1 MSADNFNVQVK
12 VTPKAQ
18 EFQQDLQKVADK
30 IVVNVNVKMSGQ
42 QEVKDLNKDLKDLT
56 DNAKKAS
63 DAAKD
68 LGNSLD
74 KVDKDSK
81 SLGQSFGDI
90 VTKVGK
96 FYLATKPIQMMQQA
110 FDEALQSVKD
120 FDDAMTDLRKVSDL
134 DGQALTDYTIKLGE
148 LGEAVYRSR
157 TEMTEAA
164 VLFKQTG
171 ASDEDA
177 AKLAQL
183 ANLYMNVADNE
194 MTAADASA
202 YITSQMKAFKI
213 TANDAISILDKTN
226 EVSNKFAV
234 SSSDISRALTTSS
247 ASLAVYGNDINDTI
261 ALVTAG
267 TEIMTGKAQQVGRG
281 LRSIGAN
288 IAALASSAGELEFQ
302 VNGTTKTI
310 SLIDEETGD
319 MINTFEA
326 LSRIHEYWDEMTASE
341 QAALATSLA
350 GKTQLDVFSSTLSN
364 FNTAIEANTVAVES
378 NGSAWEENN
387 KRADS
392 ISTKL
397 NLLKSQFQELVLGK
411 GGLQE
416 FAKNLL
422 DVGIGALQLV
432 NNLGG
437 LPSVITAIT
446 TAIIALNATKILTGI
461 TKAQTEIFSL
471 IGLIGNFKVS
481 LKGISAA
488 WTAYSVAMSSASTA
502 TTGAVSAT
510 EALNTAI
517 SVTAPLLKL
526 ISLVIGGIIIGIN
539 SYNKRLEDMKQ
550 AEKEHNEELRNSI
563 SSFQNAQT
571 ALQNESISR
580 DELNSVVDSNISA
593 YKDEIDQ
600 IEDVNEARQRAID
613 LIKEESKEKL
623 QQYLNEGKQEYKEA
637 ISAVS
642 SSTYQ
647 DYMAPSFSKK
657 NFQKESLNQAQQQIV
672 SSRGIEELTS
682 SYNNYLSVLN
692 EEIEKVEE
700 GSIAYNDYREEIY
713 RVKEALST
721 LETDEQNYKAIISA
735 YNDALI
741 SQGQIYDETTGK
753 IRGIT
758 TEEYVR
764 YAQQKQIKEATD
776 EATDSLE
783 GYADDLGETAD
794 YLSDLAKQAGVSE
807 EELTSLAESLN
818 ASVESVAEWLS
829 GANDFSDSLSDLSS
843 AYETL
848 KEAADEYNSTG
859 VYSAETMSKLLSMS
873 PELVASLQ
881 EENGQLVVNEAVLQ
895 NAANAMI
902 DEAEATLL
910 TKAQMEIANI
920 MAGAFDETLVGVG
933 NDSITTGE
941 NVATAGEKALQ
952 SGMNAN
958 TGAEGWLNF
967 WSAATEGQG
976 TVNDAKTAEAMAR
989 AEDSYKKQYE
999 ALEELRDKV
1008 GQYGKASASAHSK
1021 SAKATDK
1028 EKSAVDQLKDK
1039 YKTVIDFILKQ
1050 YDKQIDKIKEA
1061 KDAAI
1066 KSVES
1071 QIKALEKEK
1080 DSKVKAIDAE
1090 ITSLQRQ
1097 RDAREKYWQ
1106 DQLDKLEKENNE
1118 RERNI
1123 ALQEKQ
1129 QALALAQQSQVMV
1142 LQDGQFQYTQDES
1155 AVAGAEQD
1163 VAQQEDQ
1170 NEYER
1175 QKELIEELRDTEL
1188 EWYDER
1194 IQALEDYKEQVEEY
1208 YEEQIEQ
1215 LEEYKEYL
1223 EEYYEAQ
1230 IEALEAEKE
1239 AVNATLEEGAANQQ
1253 EYWDKM
1259 KEQLQTFVEEWNAL
1273 VGEMTFPNIS
1283 GSGISLSAVGGKIS
1297 ASMGGKSTGDNK
1309 VSAYASGKG
1318 SIGDSEIA
1326 VVGENPKYREL
1337 VIGSKLNNDQ
1347 GVVMSLKR
1355 GSGVV
1360 NAGATNTLASI
1371 FNSLNGQKSIGQAVS
1386 NNSQSMSIQ
1395 IGSISLP
1402 EVKDGQGFVDYLQN
1416 FSADITQ
1423 QSFRRA

>member
-1 MSADNFNVQVK
+1 MSADNFIVQVK
-12 VTPKAQ
+12 VIPKAQ
-18 EFQQDLQKVADK
+18 EFQQDLQKIADK
-30 IVVNVNVKMSGQ
+30 IVANVNVKISGQ
-42 QEVKDLNKDLKDLT
+42 QGVKDLNKDLKGLDK
-56 DNAKKAS
+56 NAKQATDS
-63 DAAKD
+63 AKN
-68 LGNSLD
+68 LGNSLNQ
-74 KVDKDSK
+74 VDKESK

-134 DGQALTDYTIKLGE
+134 DGEALTDYTIKLGE

-213 TANDAISILDKTN
+213 TADDAITILDKTN
-226 EVSNKFAV
+226 EVSNQFAV

-247 ASLAVYGNDINDTI
+247 SSLAVYGNDINETM

-267 TEIMTGKAQQVGRG
+267 AEIMTGKSQQVGRG

-288 IAALASSAGELEFQ
+288 ISALASSAGELKFQ
-302 VNGTTKTI
+302 VNGATETI

-319 MINTFEA
+319 MVNTFQA
-326 LSRIHEYWDEMTASE
+326 LSEIHKYWDKMTASE
-341 QAALATSLA
+341 KAALATTLA
-350 GKTQLDVFSSTLSN
+350 GKTQLDVFSSVLSN
-364 FNTAIEANTVAVES
+364 FNTAIEANTIAVES

-392 ISTKL
+392 ISAKL

-416 FAKNLL
+416 FAKILL
-422 DVGIGALQLV
+422 DLSINTLKLV
-432 NNLGG
+432 NDLGG
-437 LPSVITAIT
+437 LKTIITA
-446 TAIIALNATKILTGI
+446 
-461 TKAQTEIFSL
+461 L
-471 IGLIGNFKVS
+471 IGLAVVNKADAIVS
-481 LKGISAA
+481 LFKN
-488 WTAYSVAMSSASTA
+488 
-502 TTGAVSAT
+502 
-510 EALNTAI
+510 L
-517 SVTAPLLKL
+517 PLLITSTTTSMKGYLTAVYATITGNKELTAALELEGIAINGAKL
-526 ISLVIGGIIIGIN
+526 AFGSLFAVLTAGIAIYSRLKQEQEQATQNAIDSANSFKSYSDTLGNTLSKIQSESTTKSQLLEINKSLNDSYDNESEKLKDINDLRAENVELLHQEAVARAEQTQHEIGAEATKQRRYLQSSNIGQESDYEKSEGLTGTPEERLKKATGSLKEFEAN
-539 SYNKRLEDMKQ
+539 QENLSNAELRRYSALSSYYNKLSADVE
-550 AEKEHNEELRNSI
+550 
-563 SSFQNAQT
+563 NAKNVVET
-571 ALQNESISR
+571 Y
-580 DELNSVVDSNISA
+580 DEAQKIAN
-593 YKDEIDQ
+593 
-600 IEDVNEARQRAID
+600 
-613 LIKEESKEKL
+613 
-623 QQYLNEGKQEYKEA
+623 
-637 ISAVS
+637 
-642 SSTYQ
+642 SST
-647 DYMAPSFSKK
+647 DEWSKTVQE
-657 NFQKESLNQAQQQIV
+657 NSAELENQGSQVQF
-672 SSRGIEELTS
+672 TD
-682 SYNNYLSVLN
+682 
-692 EEIEKVEE
+692 EEI
-700 GSIAYNDYREEIY
+700 
-713 RVKEALST
+713 
-721 LETDEQNYKAIISA
+721 
-735 YNDALI
+735 
-741 SQGQIYDETTGK
+741 
-753 IRGIT
+753 
-758 TEEYVR
+758 
-764 YAQQKQIKEATD
+764 QQ
-776 EATDSLE
+776 
-783 GYADDLGETAD
+783 YADDMGISFEEAKDQLKSFNGGIDDTATD
-794 YLSDLAKQAGVSE
+794 IDKLAKSIGVSVD
-807 EELTSLAESLN
+807 ELQNFADTMGLSIDSAAEILPRFNEWNEAVDDIQSSYEVLTQ
-818 ASVESVAEWLS
+818 AVE
-829 GANDFSDSLSDLSS
+829 
-843 AYETL
+843 
-848 KEAADEYNSTG
+848 EYNEQGGYT
-859 VYSAETMSKLLSMS
+859 TDTLQQLLALD
-873 PELVASLQ
+873 PAYLAALQ
-881 EENGQLVVNEAVLQ
+881 EENGQLTINTQMLMTKVQAQAEEAKQIIYNTAIEKLNAVASGEAGNATETAGQQHNNAVAGIDAETGSLNENTKAKL
-895 NAANAMI
+895 ANAV
-902 DEAEATLL
+902 AEARGRGGGAAEGEINKILSEMTNQL
-910 TKAQMEIANI
+910 KAVDNW
-920 MAGAFDETLVGVG
+920 
-933 NDSITTGE
+933 
-941 NVATAGEKALQ
+941 
-952 SGMNAN
+952 AN
-958 TGAEGWLNF
+958 TTAKNF
-967 WSAATEGQG
+967 SKG
-976 TVNDAKTAEAMAR
+976 M
-989 AEDSYKKQYE
+989 
-999 ALEELRDKV
+999 
-1008 GQYGKASASAHSK
+1008 GKA
-1021 SAKATDK
+1021 AKATNKATKAVK
-1028 EKSAVDQLKDK
+1028 EQKSATETLKDK
-1039 YKTVIDFILKQ
+1039 YKTVIDFIIKQ

-1090 ITSLQRQ
+1090 ITALQRE

-1106 DQLDKLEKENNE
+1106 DQLDKLEKENDE

-1129 QALALAQQSQVMV
+1129 QALALAQQTNVMV
-1142 LQDGQFQYTQDES
+1142 LKDGQFQYTQDES

-1163 VAQQEDQ
+1163 LAQQEDQ

-1194 IQALEDYKEQVEEY
+1194 IQSLEDYKDQVEEY
-1208 YEEQIEQ
+1208 YENQIEQ

-1230 IEALEAEKE
+1230 IEALKAEKD
-1239 AVNATLEEGAANQQ
+1239 AVNETLEEGVANQQ

-1259 KEQLQTFVEEWNAL
+1259 KEQLQSFVEEWNAL

-1297 ASMGGKSTGDNK
+1297 ASMNGKSTGDNK

-1347 GVVMSLKR
+1347 GVVMNLKR

-1360 NAGATNTLASI
+1360 NAGTTNTLASI
-1371 FNSLNGQKSIGQAVS
+1371 FNSLNGQKSVGQPV
-1386 NNSQSMSIQ
+1386 NNSNQSMSIQ
-1395 IGSISLP
+1395 IGSINLP
-1402 EVKDGQGFVDYLQN
+1402 EVKDGQGFIDYLQN

>member
-1 MSADNFNVQVK
+1 
-12 VTPKAQ
+12 
-18 EFQQDLQKVADK
+18 
-30 IVVNVNVKMSGQ
+30 
-42 QEVKDLNKDLKDLT
+42 
-56 DNAKKAS
+56 
-63 DAAKD
+63 
-68 LGNSLD
+68 
-74 KVDKDSK
+74 
-81 SLGQSFGDI
+81 
-90 VTKVGK
+90 
-96 FYLATKPIQMMQQA
+96 
-110 FDEALQSVKD
+110 
-120 FDDAMTDLRKVSDL
+120 
-134 DGQALTDYTIKLGE
+134 
-148 LGEAVYRSR
+148 
-157 TEMTEAA
+157 MTEAA

-422 DVGIGALQLV
+422 DVGIAILKFANSDVGKFIIQITLAYASFTLLDKALQSAKFNTIILSLK
-432 NNLGG
+432 NLTLAFDAFSSGIASG
-437 LPSVITAIT
+437 TKGVAAFKLALDILKIDPVILALTAVVGVATLAYKAYDHFNVTIDEHIDKINELQDEYNSAQSEIESLEEQLKSVREQIEAINGQDELSITDKDQLALLLGEEQSLKNQLEYEKELAKIAKERSDEESKKAYNQDIKYTQFQGFDSDINFDATGT
-446 TAIIALNATKILTGI
+446 TYKSTKGTMVDALNAYNETLDQLGNKIIETRQAMDKLELKDVVTDADLDKMSQYEQTLTALEQEYDTARNKSLELVGELQSIRNGFDESNVASQEYINNIDNAIGAWSNLAEKGNELEASIQGI
-461 TKAQTEIFSL
+461 T
-471 IGLIGNFKVS
+471 
-481 LKGISAA
+481 
-488 WTAYSVAMSSASTA
+488 Y
-502 TTGAVSAT
+502 
-510 EALNTAI
+510 
-517 SVTAPLLKL
+517 
-526 ISLVIGGIIIGIN
+526 
-539 SYNKRLEDMKQ
+539 
-550 AEKEHNEELRNSI
+550 
-563 SSFQNAQT
+563 
-571 ALQNESISR
+571 
-580 DELNSVVDSNISA
+580 
-593 YKDEIDQ
+593 
-600 IEDVNEARQRAID
+600 
-613 LIKEESKEKL
+613 
-623 QQYLNEGKQEYKEA
+623 
-637 ISAVS
+637 
-642 SSTYQ
+642 
-647 DYMAPSFSKK
+647 
-657 NFQKESLNQAQQQIV
+657 
-672 SSRGIEELTS
+672 
-682 SYNNYLSVLN
+682 
-692 EEIEKVEE
+692 VEE
-700 GSIAYNDYREEIY
+700 DGVDIESDYSDG
-713 RVKEALST
+713 A
-721 LETDEQNYKAIISA
+721 
-735 YNDALI
+735 
-741 SQGQIYDETTGK
+741 
-753 IRGIT
+753 
-758 TEEYVR
+758 
-764 YAQQKQIKEATD
+764 D
-776 EATDSLE
+776 EA
-783 GYADDLGETAD
+783 ADKLKE
-794 YLSDLAKQAGVSE
+794 LAKQADISE
-807 EELTSLAESLN
+807 EELVALADSLHT
-818 ASVESVAEWLS
+818 SVESIAEWLS

-859 VYSAETMSKLLSMS
+859 TYSAETMSQLLALHPDYIS
-873 PELVASLQ
+873 ALQ
-881 EENGQLVVNEAVLQ
+881 DENGQLVVNESALQ
-895 NAANAMI
+895 NVANAMI
-902 DEAEATLL
+902 DDAEATLL
-910 TKAQMEIANI
+910 TKTQTEIANI
-920 MAGAFDETLVGVG
+920 IAGNFDATLVSLGT
-933 NDSITTGE
+933 DALTTAT
-941 NVATAGEKALQ
+941 NVETAGIKAAE
-952 SGMNAN
+952 SGANAN
-958 TGAEGWLNF
+958 EGALGWLQF
-967 WSAATEGQG
+967 WNAASKGQG
-976 TVNDAKTAEAMAR
+976 TVTTEEQAKAMEQLR
-989 AEDSYKKQYE
+989 NETQREYE
-999 ALEELRDKV
+999 ALEDLRGKV

-1021 SAKATDK
+1021 AAKATDS
-1028 EKSAVDQLKDK
+1028 EKSAVDSLKDK

-1080 DSKVKAIDAE
+1080 DSKVRAIDAE
-1090 ITSLQRQ
+1090 ITALQRE

-1106 DQLDKLEKENNE
+1106 DQLDKLEKENDE

-1129 QALALAQQSQVMV
+1129 QALALAQQTNVMV

-1163 VAQQEDQ
+1163 LAQQEDQ

-1194 IQALEDYKEQVEEY
+1194 IQSLEDYKEQVEEY

-1239 AVNATLEEGAANQQ
+1239 AVNETLEEGAANQQ
-1253 EYWDKM
+1253 EYWDTM

>member
-18 EFQQDLQKVADK
+18 KFQQDLQKVADK
-30 IVVNVNVKMSGQ
+30 IIVNVNVKMSGQ
-42 QEVKDLNKDLKDLT
+42 QGVKDLNKDLKDL
-56 DNAKKAS
+56 DKNSKKATDS
-63 DAAKD
+63 AKN
-68 LGNSLD
+68 LGNSLNQ
-74 KVDKDSK
+74 VDKNSK

-110 FDEALQSVKD
+110 FDEAVETIKE

-134 DGQALTDYTIKLGE
+134 DGEALTDYTIKLGE

-213 TANDAISILDKTN
+213 TANDAITILDKTN
-226 EVSNKFAV
+226 EVSNQFAV

-247 ASLAVYGNDINDTI
+247 SSLAVYGNDINETM

-267 TEIMTGKAQQVGRG
+267 AEIMTGKSQQVGRG

-288 IAALASSAGELEFQ
+288 ISALASSAGELKFQ
-302 VNGTTKTI
+302 VNGATETI

-319 MINTFEA
+319 MVNTFQA
-326 LSRIHEYWDEMTASE
+326 LSEIHKYWDKMTASE
-341 QAALATSLA
+341 KAALATTLA
-350 GKTQLDVFSSTLSN
+350 GKTQLDVFSSVLSN

-392 ISTKL
+392 ISAKL

-422 DVGIGALQLV
+422 DVGIAMLKFANSDVGQAIIKIASLTAGIALLNKTWTSLQKISKTNILASAITSLIAGETTLGQVTGVLTTKFLANAAAWAATPFGMVTIAVGAIVAIKAAYDHFNVTLEEHVEKLKELKSESDSAKTEVDSLQQSLDGIKDKISQINPLEITSREELSLLLEEEASLERQLRLAKAKAEITQKELENEASKTLSSTQYSGLSGYYGELPSGRSIGTEKVAPKQDLIDTYSAYQQITQSIKDLEQQQLQYINSKGDIIDSEYENYNALQAEIDSYKQTRDSIESYGMTLVDTLNTTANAFDGNTQQEQAMKDGIYALTDAFVTLV
-432 NNLGG
+432 N
-437 LPSVITAIT
+437 
-446 TAIIALNATKILTGI
+446 
-461 TKAQTEIFSL
+461 
-471 IGLIGNFKVS
+471 
-481 LKGISAA
+481 
-488 WTAYSVAMSSASTA
+488 
-502 TTGAVSAT
+502 GA
-510 EALNTAI
+510 
-517 SVTAPLLKL
+517 
-526 ISLVIGGIIIGIN
+526 
-539 SYNKRLEDMKQ
+539 
-550 AEKEHNEELRNSI
+550 
-563 SSFQNAQT
+563 
-571 ALQNESISR
+571 
-580 DELNSVVDSNISA
+580 
-593 YKDEIDQ
+593 
-600 IEDVNEARQRAID
+600 NEAKNTTEGLSNGVASVED
-613 LIKEESKEKL
+613 AAEN
-623 QQYLNEGKQEYKEA
+623 LNE
-637 ISAVS
+637 
-642 SSTYQ
+642 
-647 DYMAPSFSKK
+647 
-657 NFQKESLNQAQQQIV
+657 
-672 SSRGIEELTS
+672 
-682 SYNNYLSVLN
+682 
-692 EEIEKVEE
+692 
-700 GSIAYNDYREEIY
+700 
-713 RVKEALST
+713 
-721 LETDEQNYKAIISA
+721 
-735 YNDALI
+735 
-741 SQGQIYDETTGK
+741 
-753 IRGIT
+753 
-758 TEEYVR
+758 
-764 YAQQKQIKEATD
+764 
-776 EATDSLE
+776 
-783 GYADDLGETAD
+783 DLGNSED
-794 YLSDLAKQAGVSE
+794 YLKELAKQSGISE

-818 ASVESVAEWLS
+818 TSVESIAEWLS
-829 GANDFSDSLSDLSS
+829 GANDFKDSLSEISS
-843 AYETL
+843 GYQTL
-848 KEAADEYNSTG
+848 KEAAEEYNATG
-859 VYSAETMSKLLSMS
+859 TYSAETMSQLLALHPDYIS
-873 PELVASLQ
+873 ALQ
-881 EENGQLVVNEAVLQ
+881 VENGQLAVNEAALQ
-895 NAANAMI
+895 NIANAMI
-902 DEAEATLL
+902 DDAEATLL
-910 TKAQMEIANI
+910 TKTQTEIANI
-920 MAGAFDETLVGVG
+920 IAGNFDATLVSLGT
-933 NDSITTGE
+933 DALTTAT
-941 NVATAGEKALQ
+941 NVETAGIKAAE
-952 SGMNAN
+952 SGANAN
-958 TGAEGWLNF
+958 EGALGWLQF
-967 WSAATEGQG
+967 WNAASKGQG
-976 TVNDAKTAEAMAR
+976 TVTTEEQAKAMEQLR
-989 AEDSYKKQYE
+989 HETKREYE
-999 ALEELRDKV
+999 ALEDLRGKV

-1021 SAKATDK
+1021 AAKATDK
-1028 EKSAVDQLKDK
+1028 EKSATDSLKDK
-1039 YKTVIDFILKQ
+1039 YKTVIDFIIKQ

-1071 QIKALEKEK
+1071 QIKSLEKEK

-1090 ITSLQRQ
+1090 ITALQRE

-1106 DQLDKLEKENNE
+1106 DQLDKLEKENDE

-1129 QALALAQQSQVMV
+1129 QALALAQQTNVMV
-1142 LQDGQFQYTQDES
+1142 LKDGQFQYTQDET

-1163 VAQQEDQ
+1163 LAQQEDQ

-1194 IQALEDYKEQVEEY
+1194 IQSLEDYKEQVEEY

-1223 EEYYEAQ
+1223 EEYYEGQ

-1259 KEQLQTFVEEWNAL
+1259 KEQLQAFVEEWNAL
-1273 VGEMTFPNIS
+1273 VDEMKFPNIS

-1371 FNSLNGQKSIGQAVS
+1371 FNSLNGQKSVGQPVS
-1386 NNSQSMSIQ
+1386 NSSQSMSIQ

>member
-42 QEVKDLNKDLKDLT
+42 QGVKDLNKDFKDL
-56 DNAKKAS
+56 DKNAKKATDS
-63 DAAKD
+63 AKN
-68 LGNSLD
+68 LGNSLNQ
-74 KVDKDSK
+74 VDKDSK

-148 LGEAVYRSR
+148 FGEAVYRSR

-194 MTAADASA
+194 MTAADASS

-213 TANDAISILDKTN
+213 TANDAITILDKTN

-247 ASLAVYGNDINDTI
+247 SSLAVYGNDINETM

-267 TEIMTGKAQQVGRG
+267 AEIMTGKSRQVGRG

-288 IAALASSAGELEFQ
+288 ISALASSAGELKFQ
-302 VNGTTKTI
+302 VNGATETI

-319 MINTFEA
+319 MVNTFQA
-326 LSRIHEYWDEMTASE
+326 LSEIHKYWDKMTASE
-341 QAALATSLA
+341 KAALATTLA
-350 GKTQLDVFSSTLSN
+350 GKTQLDVFSSVLSN

-392 ISTKL
+392 ISAKL

-422 DVGIGALQLV
+422 DVGIAMLKFANSDAGQAIIKIASLTAGIALLNKTWTSLQTISKTNILA
-432 NNLGG
+432 
-437 LPSVITAIT
+437 SAIT
-446 TAIIALNATKILTGI
+446 SLIAGETTLGQVTGVLTTKFLANAAAWAATPFGMVTIAVGAIVAIKAAYDHFNVTLEEHVEKLKELKSDYEEAQ
-461 TKAQTEIFSL
+461 TKADE
-471 IGLIGNFKVS
+471 
-481 LKGISAA
+481 LKKQLENVRDRI
-488 WTAYSVAMSSASTA
+488 
-502 TTGAVSAT
+502 
-510 EALNTAI
+510 EE
-517 SVTAPLLKL
+517 
-526 ISLVIGGIIIGIN
+526 IN
-539 SYNKRLEDMKQ
+539 SKDNLEITDETQLKMLQ
-550 AEKEHNEELRNSI
+550 EE
-563 SSFQNAQT
+563 
-571 ALQNESISR
+571 
-580 DELNSVVDSNISA
+580 
-593 YKDEIDQ
+593 
-600 IEDVNEARQRAID
+600 EASLENQ
-613 LIKEESKEKL
+613 LL
-623 QQYLNEGKQEYKEA
+623 
-637 ISAVS
+637 V
-642 SSTYQ
+642 
-647 DYMAPSFSKK
+647 
-657 NFQKESLNQAQQQIV
+657 QKELA
-672 SSRGIEELTS
+672 R
-682 SYNNYLSVLN
+682 
-692 EEIEKVEE
+692 
-700 GSIAYNDYREEIY
+700 IA
-713 RVKEALST
+713 KE
-721 LETDEQNYKAIISA
+721 
-735 YNDALI
+735 
-741 SQGQIYDETTGK
+741 
-753 IRGIT
+753 
-758 TEEYVR
+758 
-764 YAQQKQIKEATD
+764 EATD
-776 EATDSLE
+776 EAKKTLQKNFKDEAAFGTTTISSGGIDVQEVNEGTITEALDIYTKRLNETQDEIDSLLAKRAE
-783 GYADDLGETAD
+783 LKKSNQTESEEYKQINSDIEALRTKKEELRETTASYAETVLLATQGVNEEDEVVQSATASLNAYTETLERLDGEDTSENVDKTADSVQKVADAADNANGDLGETGD
-794 YLSDLAKQAGVSE
+794 YLSDLAKKAGVSVD
-807 EELTSLAESLN
+807 ELQNFADTMGLA
-818 ASVESVAEWLS
+818 VESAAEILPRFNEWNES
-829 GANDFSDSLSDLSS
+829 VDDIQS

-848 KEAADEYNSTG
+848 TQAVEEYNEQGGYT
-859 VYSAETMSKLLSMS
+859 TDTLQQLLALD
-873 PELVASLQ
+873 PAYLAALQ
-881 EENGQLVVNEAVLQ
+881 EENGQLTINTQMLMTKVQAQAAEAKQILYNIAIEKL
-895 NAANAMI
+895 NAIASGDA
-902 DEAEATLL
+902 AEATEISANASNDAVDLHNANAVAL
-910 TKAQMEIANI
+910 TNEAKANLVLVAAEEARARGGGEVEGDVQKVLSELQDGLEAVDKWVETVGQDFSKGMGKAAKSTGRATKAVKEQ
-920 MAGAFDETLVGVG
+920 
-933 NDSITTGE
+933 
-941 NVATAGEKALQ
+941 K
-952 SGMNAN
+952 
-958 TGAEGWLNF
+958 
-967 WSAATEGQG
+967 SAA
-976 TVNDAKTAEAMAR
+976 
-989 AEDSYKKQYE
+989 
-999 ALEELRDKV
+999 
-1008 GQYGKASASAHSK
+1008 
-1021 SAKATDK
+1021 
-1028 EKSAVDQLKDK
+1028 DQLKDK
-1039 YKTVIDFILKQ
+1039 YKTVIDFIIKQ

-1090 ITSLQRQ
+1090 ITALQRE

-1106 DQLDKLEKENNE
+1106 DQLDKLEKENAE

-1129 QALALAQQSQVMV
+1129 QALALAQQTNVMV
-1142 LQDGQFQYTQDES
+1142 LQDGQFQYTQDET

-1163 VAQQEDQ
+1163 LAQQEDQ

-1194 IQALEDYKEQVEEY
+1194 IQSLEDYKEQVEEY

-1223 EEYYEAQ
+1223 EEYYDAQ

-1371 FNSLNGQKSIGQAVS
+1371 FNSLNGQKSVGQPV
-1386 NNSQSMSIQ
+1386 NNSSQSMSIQ

-1423 QSFRRA
+1423 QSYTRK

>member
-1 MSADNFNVQVK
+1 MSADNFIVQVK
-12 VTPKAQ
+12 VIPKAQ
-18 EFQQDLQKVADK
+18 EFQQDLQKIADK
-30 IVVNVNVKMSGQ
+30 IVANVNVKISGQ
-42 QEVKDLNKDLKDLT
+42 QGVKDLNKDLKGLDK
-56 DNAKKAS
+56 NAKQATDS
-63 DAAKD
+63 AKN
-68 LGNSLD
+68 LSNSLNQ
-74 KVDKDSK
+74 VDKESK

-134 DGQALTDYTIKLGE
+134 DGEALTDYTIKLGE

-213 TANDAISILDKTN
+213 TADDAITILDKTN
-226 EVSNKFAV
+226 EVSNQFAV

-247 ASLAVYGNDINDTI
+247 SSLAVYGNDINETM

-267 TEIMTGKAQQVGRG
+267 AEIMTGKSQQVGRG

-288 IAALASSAGELEFQ
+288 ISALASSAGELKFQ
-302 VNGTTKTI
+302 VNGATETI
-310 SLIDEETGD
+310 SLIDKETGD
-319 MINTFEA
+319 MVNTFQA
-326 LSRIHEYWDEMTASE
+326 LSEIHKYWDKMTASE
-341 QAALATSLA
+341 KAALATTLA
-350 GKTQLDVFSSTLSN
+350 GKTQLDVFSSVLSN

-392 ISTKL
+392 ISAKL

-416 FAKNLL
+416 FAKILL
-422 DVGIGALQLV
+422 DLSINTLKLV
-432 NNLGG
+432 NDLGG
-437 LPSVITAIT
+437 LKTIITA
-446 TAIIALNATKILTGI
+446 
-461 TKAQTEIFSL
+461 L
-471 IGLIGNFKVS
+471 IGLAVVNKADAIVS
-481 LKGISAA
+481 LFKNLPLLITSTTTSMKGYLTAVYATITGNKELTAALELEGIAINGAKLAFGSLFAVLTAGIAIYSRLKQEQEQATQNAIDSANSFKSYSDTLGNTLSKIQSESTTKSQLLEINKSLNDSYDNESEKLKDINDLRAENVELLHQEAVAKAEQTQHEIGAEATKQRRYLQSSNIGQESDYEKIEGLTGTPEERLKKATESLKEFEANQENLSNAELRRYSALSSYYNKLSTDVENAKNVVETYDEAQKIANSSTDEWSKTVQENSAELENQGNQVQYTDEEIQQYAEDMGISFEEAKTQLESFNSGIDDNVTDIDKLA
-488 WTAYSVAMSSASTA
+488 KSI
-502 TTGAVSAT
+502 GVSAD
-510 EALNTAI
+510 E
-517 SVTAPLLKL
+517 
-526 ISLVIGGIIIGIN
+526 
-539 SYNKRLEDMKQ
+539 
-550 AEKEHNEELRNSI
+550 
-563 SSFQNAQT
+563 
-571 ALQNESISR
+571 LQNFADAMGLAVES
-580 DELNSVVDSNISA
+580 A
-593 YKDEIDQ
+593 AEILPRFN
-600 IEDVNEARQRAID
+600 EWNEAVDDIQSSYEILTQAV
-613 LIKEESKEKL
+613 EEYNEQGGYTTDTL
-623 QQYLNEGKQEYKEA
+623 QQLLALDPAYL
-637 ISAVS
+637 
-642 SSTYQ
+642 
-647 DYMAPSFSKK
+647 
-657 NFQKESLNQAQQQIV
+657 
-672 SSRGIEELTS
+672 
-682 SYNNYLSVLN
+682 
-692 EEIEKVEE
+692 
-700 GSIAYNDYREEIY
+700 
-713 RVKEALST
+713 
-721 LETDEQNYKAIISA
+721 
-735 YNDALI
+735 
-741 SQGQIYDETTGK
+741 
-753 IRGIT
+753 
-758 TEEYVR
+758 
-764 YAQQKQIKEATD
+764 
-776 EATDSLE
+776 
-783 GYADDLGETAD
+783 
-794 YLSDLAKQAGVSE
+794 
-807 EELTSLAESLN
+807 
-818 ASVESVAEWLS
+818 
-829 GANDFSDSLSDLSS
+829 
-843 AYETL
+843 
-848 KEAADEYNSTG
+848 AA
-859 VYSAETMSKLLSMS
+859 
-873 PELVASLQ
+873 LQ
-881 EENGQLVVNEAVLQ
+881 EENGQLTINTQMLMTKVQAQAEEAKQIIYNTAIEKLNAVASGEAGNATETAGQQHNNAVAGIDAETGSLNENTKAKL
-895 NAANAMI
+895 ANAV
-902 DEAEATLL
+902 AEARGRGG
-910 TKAQMEIANI
+910 
-920 MAGAFDETLVGVG
+920 GA
-933 NDSITTGE
+933 
-941 NVATAGEKALQ
+941 
-952 SGMNAN
+952 
-958 TGAEGWLNF
+958 AEGEINQILSEMTNQLKAVDNWVNTTAKNF
-967 WSAATEGQG
+967 SKGMG
-976 TVNDAKTAEAMAR
+976 
-989 AEDSYKKQYE
+989 
-999 ALEELRDKV
+999 
-1008 GQYGKASASAHSK
+1008 K
-1021 SAKATDK
+1021 SAKATNKATKAVK
-1028 EKSAVDQLKDK
+1028 EQKSATETLKEK
-1039 YKTVIDFILKQ
+1039 YKTVIDFIIKQ

-1090 ITSLQRQ
+1090 ITALQRE

-1106 DQLDKLEKENNE
+1106 DQLDKLEKENDE

-1129 QALALAQQSQVMV
+1129 QALALAQQTNVMV
-1142 LQDGQFQYTQDES
+1142 LKDGQFQYTQDET

-1163 VAQQEDQ
+1163 LAQQEDQ

-1194 IQALEDYKEQVEEY
+1194 IQSLEDYKDQVEEY
-1208 YEEQIEQ
+1208 YENQIEQ

-1230 IEALEAEKE
+1230 IEALKAEKE
-1239 AVNATLEEGAANQQ
+1239 AVNETLEEGVANQQ

-1259 KEQLQTFVEEWNAL
+1259 KEQLQSFVEEWNAL

-1318 SIGDSEIA
+1318 SISDSEIA

-1347 GVVMSLKR
+1347 GVVMNLKR

-1360 NAGATNTLASI
+1360 NAGTTNTLASI
-1371 FNSLNGQKSIGQAVS
+1371 FNSLNGQKSVGQPVS
-1386 NNSQSMSIQ
+1386 NSNQSMSIQ
-1395 IGSISLP
+1395 IGSINLP
-1402 EVKDGQGFVDYLQN
+1402 EVKDGQGFIDYLQN

>member
-1 MSADNFNVQVK
+1 MSADNFIVQVK
-12 VTPKAQ
+12 VIPKAQ
-18 EFQQDLQKVADK
+18 EFQQDLQNIADK
-30 IVVNVNVKMSGQ
+30 IVANVNVKISGQ
-42 QEVKDLNKDLKDLT
+42 QGVKDLNKDLKGLDK
-56 DNAKKAS
+56 NAKQATDS
-63 DAAKD
+63 AKN
-68 LGNSLD
+68 LGNSLNQ
-74 KVDKDSK
+74 VDKESK

-134 DGQALTDYTIKLGE
+134 DGEALTDYTIKLGE

-213 TANDAISILDKTN
+213 TADDAITILDKTN
-226 EVSNKFAV
+226 EVSNQFAV

-247 ASLAVYGNDINDTI
+247 SSLAVYGNDINETM

-267 TEIMTGKAQQVGRG
+267 AEIMTGKSQQVGRG

-288 IAALASSAGELEFQ
+288 ISALASSAGELKFQ
-302 VNGTTKTI
+302 VNGATETI

-319 MINTFEA
+319 MVNTFQA
-326 LSRIHEYWDEMTASE
+326 LSEIHKYWDKMTASE
-341 QAALATSLA
+341 KAALATTLA
-350 GKTQLDVFSSTLSN
+350 GKTQLDVFSSVLSN

-392 ISTKL
+392 ISAKL

-416 FAKNLL
+416 FAKILL
-422 DVGIGALQLV
+422 DLSINTLKLV
-432 NNLGG
+432 NDLGG
-437 LPSVITAIT
+437 LKTIITA
-446 TAIIALNATKILTGI
+446 
-461 TKAQTEIFSL
+461 L
-471 IGLIGNFKVS
+471 IGLAVVNKADAIVS
-481 LKGISAA
+481 LFKNLPLLITSTTISMKGYLTAVYATITGNKELTAALELEGIAVNGAKLAFGSLFAVLTAGIAIYSRLKQEQEQATQNAIDSANSFKS
-488 WTAYSVAMSSASTA
+488 YSDTLGNTLSKIQSE
-502 TTGAVSAT
+502 SAT
-510 EALNTAI
+510 K
-517 SVTAPLLKL
+517 SQLLE
-526 ISLVIGGIIIGIN
+526 IN
-539 SYNKRLEDMKQ
+539 K
-550 AEKEHNEELRNSI
+550 
-563 SSFQNAQT
+563 
-571 ALQNESISR
+571 
-580 DELNSVVDSNISA
+580 
-593 YKDEIDQ
+593 
-600 IEDVNEARQRAID
+600 
-613 LIKEESKEKL
+613 
-623 QQYLNEGKQEYKEA
+623 
-637 ISAVS
+637 
-642 SSTYQ
+642 
-647 DYMAPSFSKK
+647 
-657 NFQKESLNQAQQQIV
+657 SLND
-672 SSRGIEELTS
+672 
-682 SYNNYLSVLN
+682 SYNNESEKLKDINDLRAENVELLHQEAVAKAEQTQHEIGAEATKQRRYLQSSNIGQESDYEKTEGLTGTPEERLKKATGSLKEFEANQENLSNAELRRYSALSSYYNKLSADVENAKNVVETYDEAQKIANSSTDEWSKTVQENSAELEN
-692 EEIEKVEE
+692 QGSQVQFTDEEI
-700 GSIAYNDYREEIY
+700 
-713 RVKEALST
+713 
-721 LETDEQNYKAIISA
+721 
-735 YNDALI
+735 
-741 SQGQIYDETTGK
+741 
-753 IRGIT
+753 
-758 TEEYVR
+758 
-764 YAQQKQIKEATD
+764 QQ
-776 EATDSLE
+776 
-783 GYADDLGETAD
+783 YADDMGISFEEAKDQLKSFNGGIDDTATD
-794 YLSDLAKQAGVSE
+794 IDKLAKSIGVSVD
-807 EELTSLAESLN
+807 ELQNFADTMGLSIDSAAEILPRFNEWNEAVDDIQSSYEVLTQ
-818 ASVESVAEWLS
+818 AVE
-829 GANDFSDSLSDLSS
+829 
-843 AYETL
+843 
-848 KEAADEYNSTG
+848 EYNEQGGYT
-859 VYSAETMSKLLSMS
+859 TDTLQQLLTLD
-873 PELVASLQ
+873 PAYLAALQ
-881 EENGQLVVNEAVLQ
+881 EENGQLTINTQMLMTKVQAQAEEAKQIIYNTAIEKLNAVASGEAGNATETAGQQHNNAVAGIDAETGSLNENTKAKL
-895 NAANAMI
+895 ANAV
-902 DEAEATLL
+902 AEARGRGGGASEGEINKILSEMTNQL
-910 TKAQMEIANI
+910 KAVDNW
-920 MAGAFDETLVGVG
+920 
-933 NDSITTGE
+933 
-941 NVATAGEKALQ
+941 
-952 SGMNAN
+952 AN
-958 TGAEGWLNF
+958 TTAKNF
-967 WSAATEGQG
+967 SKG
-976 TVNDAKTAEAMAR
+976 M
-989 AEDSYKKQYE
+989 
-999 ALEELRDKV
+999 
-1008 GQYGKASASAHSK
+1008 GKA
-1021 SAKATDK
+1021 AKATNKATKAVK
-1028 EKSAVDQLKDK
+1028 EQKSATETLKDK
-1039 YKTVIDFILKQ
+1039 YKTVIDFIIKQ

-1090 ITSLQRQ
+1090 ITALQRE

-1106 DQLDKLEKENNE
+1106 DQLDKLEKENDE

-1129 QALALAQQSQVMV
+1129 QALALAQQTNVMV
-1142 LQDGQFQYTQDES
+1142 LKDGQFQYTQDET
-1155 AVAGAEQD
+1155 AVSGAEQD
-1163 VAQQEDQ
+1163 LAQQEDQ

-1194 IQALEDYKEQVEEY
+1194 IQSLEDYKDQVEEY
-1208 YEEQIEQ
+1208 YENQIEQ

-1230 IEALEAEKE
+1230 IEALKAEKD
-1239 AVNATLEEGAANQQ
+1239 AVNETLEEGVANQQ

-1259 KEQLQTFVEEWNAL
+1259 KEQLQSFVEEWNAL

-1297 ASMGGKSTGDNK
+1297 ASMNGKSTGDNK

-1347 GVVMSLKR
+1347 GVVMNLKR

-1360 NAGATNTLASI
+1360 NAGTTNTLASI
-1371 FNSLNGQKSIGQAVS
+1371 FNSLNGQKSVGQPV
-1386 NNSQSMSIQ
+1386 NNSNQSMSIQ
-1395 IGSISLP
+1395 IGSINLP
-1402 EVKDGQGFVDYLQN
+1402 EVKDGQGFIDYLQN

>member
-1 MSADNFNVQVK
+1 
-12 VTPKAQ
+12 
-18 EFQQDLQKVADK
+18 
-30 IVVNVNVKMSGQ
+30 
-42 QEVKDLNKDLKDLT
+42 
-56 DNAKKAS
+56 
-63 DAAKD
+63 
-68 LGNSLD
+68 
-74 KVDKDSK
+74 
-81 SLGQSFGDI
+81 
-90 VTKVGK
+90 
-96 FYLATKPIQMMQQA
+96 
-110 FDEALQSVKD
+110 
-120 FDDAMTDLRKVSDL
+120 
-134 DGQALTDYTIKLGE
+134 
-148 LGEAVYRSR
+148 
-157 TEMTEAA
+157 MTEAA

-302 VNGTTKTI
+302 VNGATKTI

-341 QAALATSLA
+341 QAALATTLA

-392 ISTKL
+392 ISAKL
-397 NLLKSQFQELVLGK
+397 NILKSQFQELVLGK
-411 GGLQE
+411 GGLQD
-416 FAKNLL
+416 FAKGLL

-446 TAIIALNATKILTGI
+446 TAIIALNATKILTNL
-461 TKAQTEIFSL
+461 TNFQDKL
-471 IGLIGNFKVS
+471 IGLSSVITNFGS
-481 LKGISAA
+481 NLKSIVPLWQQYYAVQGMVAA
-488 WTAYSVAMSSASTA
+488 GTA
-502 TTGAVSAT
+502 TTATAT
-510 EALNTAI
+510 EALNLALTA
-517 SVTAPLLKL
+517 TAPILQ
-526 ISLVIGGIIIGIN
+526 LVALAIGAVVVGIN
-539 SYNKRLEDMKQ
+539 AHNKAVEEAKQKSKERNAQLLEEVNSLKQ
-550 AEKEHNEELRNSI
+550 AKQE
-563 SSFQNAQT
+563 
-571 ALQNESISR
+571 LQNESISR
-580 DELNSVVDSNISA
+580 NELNSIISENLSS

-600 IEDVNEARQRAID
+600 IEDVNEARKKAID
-613 LIKEESKEKL
+613 LIKEESKEKI

-642 SSTYQ
+642 SSSYQ
-647 DYMAPSFSKK
+647 DYMTPNFTRRSFS
-657 NFQKESLNQAQQQIV
+657 KESLNQAQQQIV
-672 SSRGIEELTS
+672 SSKGIKELTS
-682 SYNNYLSVLN
+682 SYENYLSVLN

-700 GSIAYNDYREEIY
+700 GSIVYNDYREEIY
-713 RVKEALST
+713 RVIETLST
-721 LETDEQNYKAIISA
+721 LETDAQNYKDIISA
-735 YNDALI
+735 YNDALV
-741 SQGQIYDETTGK
+741 SQGQVYDETTGK

-758 TEEYVR
+758 TEEYAR
-764 YAQQKQIKEATD
+764 YAQQKQTKEITD
-776 EATDSLE
+776 EATESME
-783 GYADDLGETAD
+783 GYGDAADNANDSLGETDD
-794 YLSDLAKQAGVSE
+794 YLKELAKQAGVSE
-807 EELTSLAESLN
+807 EELTALADSLN
-818 ASVESVAEWLS
+818 TSVESIAEWLS

-910 TKAQMEIANI
+910 TKAQMEVANI

-933 NDSITTGE
+933 NDAITTGT
-941 NVATAGEKALQ
+941 NVATAGQQALQ
-952 SGMNAN
+952 SGMDAN

-989 AEDSYKKQYE
+989 AEESYKKQYE
-999 ALEELRDKV
+999 ALEELRGKV

-1021 SAKATDK
+1021 AAKSTDS
-1028 EKSAVDQLKDK
+1028 EKSAVDSLKDK

-1090 ITSLQRQ
+1090 ITALQRE

-1129 QALALAQQSQVMV
+1129 QALALAQQTNVMV
-1142 LQDGQFQYTQDES
+1142 LKDGQFQYTQDET

-1163 VAQQEDQ
+1163 LAQQEDT

-1239 AVNATLEEGAANQQ
+1239 AVNETLEEGAANQQ

-1259 KEQLQTFVEEWNAL
+1259 KEQLQAFVEEWNAL
-1273 VGEMTFPNIS
+1273 VGTIHFPMIEGNGKFS
-1283 GSGISLSAVGGKIS
+1283 FSSAGDKMSV
-1297 ASMGGKSTGDNK
+1297 ASDSTGDNK

-1371 FNSLNGQKSIGQAVS
+1371 FNSLNGQKSVGQPVS

>member
-1 MSADNFNVQVK
+1 
-12 VTPKAQ
+12 
-18 EFQQDLQKVADK
+18 
-30 IVVNVNVKMSGQ
+30 
-42 QEVKDLNKDLKDLT
+42 
-56 DNAKKAS
+56 
-63 DAAKD
+63 
-68 LGNSLD
+68 
-74 KVDKDSK
+74 
-81 SLGQSFGDI
+81 
-90 VTKVGK
+90 
-96 FYLATKPIQMMQQA
+96 
-110 FDEALQSVKD
+110 
-120 FDDAMTDLRKVSDL
+120 
-134 DGQALTDYTIKLGE
+134 
-148 LGEAVYRSR
+148 
-157 TEMTEAA
+157 MTEAA

-213 TANDAISILDKTN
+213 TANDAITILDKTN

-247 ASLAVYGNDINDTI
+247 SSLAVYGNDINETM

-267 TEIMTGKAQQVGRG
+267 AEIMTGKSRQVGRG

-288 IAALASSAGELEFQ
+288 ISALASSAGELKFQ
-302 VNGTTKTI
+302 VNGATETI

-319 MINTFEA
+319 MVNTFQA
-326 LSRIHEYWDEMTASE
+326 LSEIHKYWDKMTASE
-341 QAALATSLA
+341 KAALATTLA
-350 GKTQLDVFSSTLSN
+350 GKTQLDVFSSVLSN

-392 ISTKL
+392 ISAKL

-422 DVGIGALQLV
+422 DVGIAMLKFANSDVGQAIIKIASLTAGIALLNKTWTSLQTISKTNILA
-432 NNLGG
+432 
-437 LPSVITAIT
+437 SAIT
-446 TAIIALNATKILTGI
+446 SLIAGETTLGQVTGVLTTKFLANAAAWAATPFGMVTIAVGAIVAIKAAYDHFNVTLEEHVEKL
-461 TKAQTEIFSL
+461 KELKSESDSAQTEVDSL
-471 IGLIGNFKVS
+471 QQSLDGIKDKISQINPLEITSREELSLLLEEEASLERQLRLAKAKAEIAQKELEDEASKTLSSTQYSGLSGYYGELPSGRSIGTEKVAPKQDLIDTYSAYQQITQSIKDLEQQQLQYVNS
-481 LKGISAA
+481 KGEIIDSEYENYNALQA
-488 WTAYSVAMSSASTA
+488 EIDSYKQTRDSIESYGITLVD
-502 TTGAVSAT
+502 
-510 EALNTAI
+510 ALNTTASAFDGNTQQEQAMKDGI
-517 SVTAPLLKL
+517 YALTDAFVTLVNGANEAKNTTEGLSNGIASVEDAAENLN
-526 ISLVIGGIIIGIN
+526 GGIVN
-539 SYNKRLEDMKQ
+539 SK
-550 AEKEHNEELRNSI
+550 
-563 SSFQNAQT
+563 
-571 ALQNESISR
+571 
-580 DELNSVVDSNISA
+580 
-593 YKDEIDQ
+593 
-600 IEDVNEARQRAID
+600 
-613 LIKEESKEKL
+613 
-623 QQYLNEGKQEYKEA
+623 
-637 ISAVS
+637 
-642 SSTYQ
+642 
-647 DYMAPSFSKK
+647 
-657 NFQKESLNQAQQQIV
+657 
-672 SSRGIEELTS
+672 
-682 SYNNYLSVLN
+682 
-692 EEIEKVEE
+692 
-700 GSIAYNDYREEIY
+700 
-713 RVKEALST
+713 
-721 LETDEQNYKAIISA
+721 
-735 YNDALI
+735 
-741 SQGQIYDETTGK
+741 
-753 IRGIT
+753 
-758 TEEYVR
+758 
-764 YAQQKQIKEATD
+764 
-776 EATDSLE
+776 
-783 GYADDLGETAD
+783 D
-794 YLSDLAKQAGVSE
+794 YLEELAKQAGISE

-818 ASVESVAEWLS
+818 TSVESIAEWLS
-829 GANDFSDSLSDLSS
+829 GANDFKDSLSEISS
-843 AYETL
+843 GYQTL
-848 KEAADEYNSTG
+848 KEAAEEYNATG
-859 VYSAETMSKLLSMS
+859 TYSAETMSQLLALHPDYIS
-873 PELVASLQ
+873 ALQ
-881 EENGQLVVNEAVLQ
+881 VENGQLVVNEAALQ
-895 NAANAMI
+895 NVANAMI
-902 DEAEATLL
+902 DDAEATLL
-910 TKAQMEIANI
+910 TKTQTEIANI
-920 MAGAFDETLVGVG
+920 IAGNFDATLVSLGT
-933 NDSITTGE
+933 DALTTAT
-941 NVATAGEKALQ
+941 NVEIAGIKAAE
-952 SGMNAN
+952 SGANAN
-958 TGAEGWLNF
+958 EGALGWLQF
-967 WSAATEGQG
+967 WNAASKGQG
-976 TVNDAKTAEAMAR
+976 TVTTEEQAKAMEQLR
-989 AEDSYKKQYE
+989 HETQREYE
-999 ALEELRDKV
+999 ALEDLRGKV

-1021 SAKATDK
+1021 AAKATNS
-1028 EKSAVDQLKDK
+1028 EKSAVDSLKEK
-1039 YKTVIDFILKQ
+1039 YKTVIDFIIKQ

-1071 QIKALEKEK
+1071 QIKSLEKEK

-1090 ITSLQRQ
+1090 ITALQRE

-1106 DQLDKLEKENNE
+1106 DQLDKLEKENAE

-1129 QALALAQQSQVMV
+1129 QALALAQQTNVMV
-1142 LQDGQFQYTQDES
+1142 LQDGQFQYTQDET

-1163 VAQQEDQ
+1163 LAQQEDQ

-1194 IQALEDYKEQVEEY
+1194 IQSLEDYKEQVEEY
-1208 YEEQIEQ
+1208 YENQIEQ

-1223 EEYYEAQ
+1223 EEYYDAQ

-1283 GSGISLSAVGGKIS
+1283 GSGISLSSVGGKIS

-1347 GVVMSLKR
+1347 GVVMNLKR

-1371 FNSLNGQKSIGQAVS
+1371 FNSLNGQKSVGQPVS
-1386 NNSQSMSIQ
+1386 NSSQSMSIQ

-1423 QSFRRA
+1423 QSFRRV

>member
-1 MSADNFNVQVK
+1 
-12 VTPKAQ
+12 
-18 EFQQDLQKVADK
+18 
-30 IVVNVNVKMSGQ
+30 
-42 QEVKDLNKDLKDLT
+42 
-56 DNAKKAS
+56 
-63 DAAKD
+63 
-68 LGNSLD
+68 
-74 KVDKDSK
+74 
-81 SLGQSFGDI
+81 
-90 VTKVGK
+90 
-96 FYLATKPIQMMQQA
+96 
-110 FDEALQSVKD
+110 
-120 FDDAMTDLRKVSDL
+120 
-134 DGQALTDYTIKLGE
+134 
-148 LGEAVYRSR
+148 
-157 TEMTEAA
+157 MTEAA

-213 TANDAISILDKTN
+213 TANDAITILDKTN

-247 ASLAVYGNDINDTI
+247 SSLAVYGNDINETI

-267 TEIMTGKAQQVGRG
+267 AEIMTGKSRQVGRG

-288 IAALASSAGELEFQ
+288 ISALASSAGELKFQ
-302 VNGTTKTI
+302 VNGATETI

-319 MINTFEA
+319 MINTFQA
-326 LSRIHEYWDEMTASE
+326 LSEIHKYWDKMTASE
-341 QAALATSLA
+341 KAALATTLS
-350 GKTQLDVFSSTLSN
+350 GKTQMDVFSSVLSN

-392 ISTKL
+392 ISAKL

-422 DVGIGALQLV
+422 DVGIAMLKFANSDVGQAIIKIASLTAGIALLNKTWTSLQTISKTNILASAITSLIAGETTLGQVTGVLTTKFLANAAAWAATPFGMVTIAVGAIVAIKAAYDHFNVTLEEHVEKLKELKSESDSAKTEVDSLQQSLDGIKDKISQINPLEITSREELSLLLEEEASLERQLRLAKAKAEIAQKELENEASKTLSSTQYSGLSGYYGELPSGRSIGTEKVAPKQDLIDTYSAYQQITQSIKDLEQQQLQYVNSKGDIIDSEYENYNALQAEIDSYKQTRDSIESYGMTLV
-432 NNLGG
+432 D
-437 LPSVITAIT
+437 T
-446 TAIIALNATKILTGI
+446 
-461 TKAQTEIFSL
+461 
-471 IGLIGNFKVS
+471 
-481 LKGISAA
+481 
-488 WTAYSVAMSSASTA
+488 
-502 TTGAVSAT
+502 
-510 EALNTAI
+510 LNTAANAFDGNTQQEQAMKDGI
-517 SVTAPLLKL
+517 YALTDAFV
-526 ISLVIGGIIIGIN
+526 ILVNG
-539 SYNKRLEDMKQ
+539 
-550 AEKEHNEELRNSI
+550 A
-563 SSFQNAQT
+563 
-571 ALQNESISR
+571 
-580 DELNSVVDSNISA
+580 
-593 YKDEIDQ
+593 
-600 IEDVNEARQRAID
+600 NEANNTTEGLSNGVASVED
-613 LIKEESKEKL
+613 AAEN
-623 QQYLNEGKQEYKEA
+623 LNE
-637 ISAVS
+637 
-642 SSTYQ
+642 
-647 DYMAPSFSKK
+647 
-657 NFQKESLNQAQQQIV
+657 
-672 SSRGIEELTS
+672 
-682 SYNNYLSVLN
+682 
-692 EEIEKVEE
+692 
-700 GSIAYNDYREEIY
+700 
-713 RVKEALST
+713 
-721 LETDEQNYKAIISA
+721 
-735 YNDALI
+735 
-741 SQGQIYDETTGK
+741 
-753 IRGIT
+753 
-758 TEEYVR
+758 
-764 YAQQKQIKEATD
+764 
-776 EATDSLE
+776 
-783 GYADDLGETAD
+783 DLVNSED
-794 YLSDLAKQAGVSE
+794 YLKELAKQAGISE

-818 ASVESVAEWLS
+818 TSVESIAEWLS
-829 GANDFSDSLSDLSS
+829 GANDFKDSLSEISS
-843 AYETL
+843 GYQTL
-848 KEAADEYNSTG
+848 KEAAEEYNATG
-859 VYSAETMSKLLSMS
+859 TYSAETMSQLLALHPDYIS
-873 PELVASLQ
+873 ALQ
-881 EENGQLVVNEAVLQ
+881 VENGQLVVNEAALQ
-895 NAANAMI
+895 NVANAMI
-902 DEAEATLL
+902 DDAEATLL
-910 TKAQMEIANI
+910 TKTQTEIANI
-920 MAGAFDETLVGVG
+920 IAGNFDATLVSLGT
-933 NDSITTGE
+933 DALTTAT
-941 NVATAGEKALQ
+941 NVETAGIKAAE
-952 SGMNAN
+952 SGANAN
-958 TGAEGWLNF
+958 EGALGWLQF
-967 WSAATEGQG
+967 WNAASKGQG
-976 TVNDAKTAEAMAR
+976 TVTTEEQAKAMEQLR
-989 AEDSYKKQYE
+989 HETQREYE
-999 ALEELRDKV
+999 ALEDLRGKV

-1021 SAKATDK
+1021 AAKATNS
-1028 EKSAVDQLKDK
+1028 EKSAVDSLKEK

-1090 ITSLQRQ
+1090 ITALQRE

-1106 DQLDKLEKENNE
+1106 DQLDKLEKENAE

-1129 QALALAQQSQVMV
+1129 QALALAQQTNVMV
-1142 LQDGQFQYTQDES
+1142 LQDGQFQYTQDET

-1163 VAQQEDQ
+1163 LAQQEDQ

-1175 QKELIEELRDTEL
+1175 QKELIEELRDAEL

-1194 IQALEDYKEQVEEY
+1194 IQSLEDYKEQVEEY

-1223 EEYYEAQ
+1223 EEYYDAQ

-1283 GSGISLSAVGGKIS
+1283 GSGISLSSVGGKIS

-1347 GVVMSLKR
+1347 GVVMNLKR

-1371 FNSLNGQKSIGQAVS
+1371 FNSLNGQKSVGQPVS
-1386 NNSQSMSIQ
+1386 NSSQSMSIQ

>member
-1 MSADNFNVQVK
+1 MSTDNFNVQVK

-42 QEVKDLNKDLKDLT
+42 QGVKDLNKDLKNLDK
-56 DNAKKAS
+56 NAKQATDS
-63 DAAKD
+63 AKN
-68 LGNSLD
+68 LGNSLNQ
-74 KVDKDSK
+74 VDKDSK

-194 MTAADASA
+194 MTAADASS

-213 TANDAISILDKTN
+213 TANDAITILDKTN

-247 ASLAVYGNDINDTI
+247 SSLAVYGNDINETM

-267 TEIMTGKAQQVGRG
+267 AEIMTGKSRQVGRG

-288 IAALASSAGELEFQ
+288 ISALASSAGELKFQ
-302 VNGTTKTI
+302 VNGATETI

-319 MINTFEA
+319 MVNTFQA
-326 LSRIHEYWDEMTASE
+326 LSEIHKYWDKMTASE
-341 QAALATSLA
+341 KAALATTLA
-350 GKTQLDVFSSTLSN
+350 GKTQLDVFSSVLSN

-392 ISTKL
+392 LGAKL

-416 FAKNLL
+416 FAKGLL
-422 DVGIGALQLV
+422 DVGIAMLKFANSDIGQAIIKIASLTAGIALLNKTWTSLQTISKTNILA
-432 NNLGG
+432 
-437 LPSVITAIT
+437 SAIT
-446 TAIIALNATKILTGI
+446 SLIAGETTLGQVTGVLTTKFLANAAAWAATPFGMVTIAVGAIVAIKAAYDHFNVTLEEHVEKL
-461 TKAQTEIFSL
+461 KELKSESDSAQTEVDSL
-471 IGLIGNFKVS
+471 QQSVDGIKDKISQINPLEITSREELSLLLEEEASLERQLRLAKAKAEIAKKELEDEASKTLSSTQYSGLSGYYGELPSGRSIGTEKVTPKQDLIDTYSAYQQITQSIKDLEQQQLQYVNS
-481 LKGISAA
+481 KGEIIDSEYENYNALQA
-488 WTAYSVAMSSASTA
+488 EIDSYKQTMDSIESYGMTLVD
-502 TTGAVSAT
+502 
-510 EALNTAI
+510 ALNTTASAFDGNTQQEQAMKDGI
-517 SVTAPLLKL
+517 YALTDAFVT
-526 ISLVIGGIIIGIN
+526 LVNG
-539 SYNKRLEDMKQ
+539 
-550 AEKEHNEELRNSI
+550 A
-563 SSFQNAQT
+563 
-571 ALQNESISR
+571 
-580 DELNSVVDSNISA
+580 
-593 YKDEIDQ
+593 
-600 IEDVNEARQRAID
+600 NEA
-613 LIKEESKEKL
+613 
-623 QQYLNEGKQEYKEA
+623 
-637 ISAVS
+637 
-642 SSTYQ
+642 
-647 DYMAPSFSKK
+647 K
-657 NFQKESLNQAQQQIV
+657 N
-672 SSRGIEELTS
+672 
-682 SYNNYLSVLN
+682 
-692 EEIEKVEE
+692 
-700 GSIAYNDYREEIY
+700 
-713 RVKEALST
+713 
-721 LETDEQNYKAIISA
+721 
-735 YNDALI
+735 
-741 SQGQIYDETTGK
+741 
-753 IRGIT
+753 T
-758 TEEYVR
+758 TEGLSNGVASVED
-764 YAQQKQIKEATD
+764 AAEN
-776 EATDSLE
+776 LN
-783 GYADDLGETAD
+783 GDLVNSED
-794 YLSDLAKQAGVSE
+794 YLKELAKQAGISE

-818 ASVESVAEWLS
+818 TSVESIAEWLS
-829 GANDFSDSLSDLSS
+829 GANDFKDSLSEISS
-843 AYETL
+843 GYQTL
-848 KEAADEYNSTG
+848 KEAAEEYNATG
-859 VYSAETMSKLLSMS
+859 TYSAETMSQLLALHPDYIS
-873 PELVASLQ
+873 ALQ
-881 EENGQLVVNEAVLQ
+881 VENGQLVVNEAALQ
-895 NAANAMI
+895 NVANAMI
-902 DEAEATLL
+902 DDAEATLL
-910 TKAQMEIANI
+910 TKTQTEIANI
-920 MAGAFDETLVGVG
+920 IAGNFDATLVSLGT
-933 NDSITTGE
+933 DALTTAT
-941 NVATAGEKALQ
+941 NVETAGIKAAE
-952 SGMNAN
+952 SGANAN
-958 TGAEGWLNF
+958 EGALGWLQF
-967 WSAATEGQG
+967 WNAASKGQG
-976 TVNDAKTAEAMAR
+976 TVTTEEQAKAMEQLR
-989 AEDSYKKQYE
+989 HETQREYE
-999 ALEELRDKV
+999 ALEDLRGKV

-1021 SAKATDK
+1021 AAKATNS
-1028 EKSAVDQLKDK
+1028 EKSAVDSLKEK
-1039 YKTVIDFILKQ
+1039 YKTVIDFIIKQ

-1071 QIKALEKEK
+1071 QIKSLEKEK

-1090 ITSLQRQ
+1090 ITALQRE

-1106 DQLDKLEKENNE
+1106 DQLDKLEKENAE

-1129 QALALAQQSQVMV
+1129 QALALAQQTNVMV
-1142 LQDGQFQYTQDES
+1142 LKDGQFQYTQDET

-1163 VAQQEDQ
+1163 LAQQEDQ

-1194 IQALEDYKEQVEEY
+1194 IQSLEDYKEQVEEY

-1223 EEYYEAQ
+1223 EEYYDAQ

-1259 KEQLQTFVEEWNAL
+1259 KEQLQAFVEEWNAL

-1283 GSGISLSAVGGKIS
+1283 GSGISFASVGSKVSA
-1297 ASMGGKSTGDNK
+1297 KSTGDNK

-1347 GVVMSLKR
+1347 GVVMNLKR

-1371 FNSLNGQKSIGQAVS
+1371 FNSLNGQKSVGQPVS
-1386 NNSQSMSIQ
+1386 NSSQSMSIQ

>member
-1 MSADNFNVQVK
+1 MNTDNFNVQVK

-30 IVVNVNVKMSGQ
+30 IIVNVNVKMSGQ
-42 QEVKDLNKDLKDLT
+42 QGVKDLNKDLKDL
-56 DNAKKAS
+56 DKNSKKATDS
-63 DAAKD
+63 AKN
-68 LGNSLD
+68 LGNSLNQ
-74 KVDKDSK
+74 VDKSSK

-96 FYLATKPIQMMQQA
+96 FYLATKPIQMMQQV
-110 FDEALQSVKD
+110 FDEAIETVKE

-134 DGQALTDYTIKLGE
+134 DGEALTDYTIKLGE

-213 TANDAISILDKTN
+213 TANDAITILDKTN
-226 EVSNKFAV
+226 EVSNQFAV

-247 ASLAVYGNDINDTI
+247 SSLAVYGNDINETM

-267 TEIMTGKAQQVGRG
+267 AEIMTGKSQQVGRG

-288 IAALASSAGELEFQ
+288 ISALASSAGELKFQ
-302 VNGTTKTI
+302 VNGATETI

-319 MINTFEA
+319 MVNTFQA
-326 LSRIHEYWDEMTASE
+326 LSEIHKYWDKMTASE
-341 QAALATSLA
+341 KAALATTLA
-350 GKTQLDVFSSTLSN
+350 GKTQLDVFSSVLSN

-392 ISTKL
+392 ISAKL

-422 DVGIGALQLV
+422 DVGIAILKFANSDVGQAIIKIASLTAGIALLNKTWTSLQTISKTNILASAITSLIAGETTLGQVTGVLTTKFLANAAAWAATPFGMVTIAVGAIVAIKAAYDHFNVTLEEHVEKLKELKSESDSAKTEIDSLQQSLDGIKDKISQINPLEITSREELSLLLEEEASLERQLRLAKAKAEITQKELEDEANKTLSSTQYSGLSGYYGELPSGRSIGTEKVAPKQDLIDTYSAYQQITQSIKDLEQQQLQYVNSKGDIIDSEYENYNALQAEIDSYKQTRDSIESYGMTLVDTLNTTANAFDGNTQQEQAMKDGIYALTDAFVTLV
-432 NNLGG
+432 N
-437 LPSVITAIT
+437 
-446 TAIIALNATKILTGI
+446 
-461 TKAQTEIFSL
+461 
-471 IGLIGNFKVS
+471 
-481 LKGISAA
+481 
-488 WTAYSVAMSSASTA
+488 
-502 TTGAVSAT
+502 GA
-510 EALNTAI
+510 
-517 SVTAPLLKL
+517 
-526 ISLVIGGIIIGIN
+526 
-539 SYNKRLEDMKQ
+539 
-550 AEKEHNEELRNSI
+550 
-563 SSFQNAQT
+563 
-571 ALQNESISR
+571 
-580 DELNSVVDSNISA
+580 
-593 YKDEIDQ
+593 
-600 IEDVNEARQRAID
+600 NEAKNTTEGLSNGVVSVEDAA
-613 LIKEESKEKL
+613 EN
-623 QQYLNEGKQEYKEA
+623 LNE
-637 ISAVS
+637 
-642 SSTYQ
+642 
-647 DYMAPSFSKK
+647 
-657 NFQKESLNQAQQQIV
+657 
-672 SSRGIEELTS
+672 
-682 SYNNYLSVLN
+682 
-692 EEIEKVEE
+692 
-700 GSIAYNDYREEIY
+700 
-713 RVKEALST
+713 
-721 LETDEQNYKAIISA
+721 
-735 YNDALI
+735 
-741 SQGQIYDETTGK
+741 
-753 IRGIT
+753 
-758 TEEYVR
+758 
-764 YAQQKQIKEATD
+764 
-776 EATDSLE
+776 
-783 GYADDLGETAD
+783 DLGNSED
-794 YLSDLAKQAGVSE
+794 YLKELAKQSGISE

-818 ASVESVAEWLS
+818 TSVESIAEWLS
-829 GANDFSDSLSDLSS
+829 GANDFKDSLSEISS
-843 AYETL
+843 GYQTL
-848 KEAADEYNSTG
+848 KEAAEEYNATG
-859 VYSAETMSKLLSMS
+859 TYSAETMSQLLALHPDYIS
-873 PELVASLQ
+873 ALQ
-881 EENGQLVVNEAVLQ
+881 VENGQLVVNEAALQ
-895 NAANAMI
+895 NVANAMI
-902 DEAEATLL
+902 DDAEATLL
-910 TKAQMEIANI
+910 TKTQTEIANI
-920 MAGAFDETLVGVG
+920 IAGNFDATLVSLGT
-933 NDSITTGE
+933 DALTTAT
-941 NVATAGEKALQ
+941 NVETAGIKAAE
-952 SGMNAN
+952 SGVNAN
-958 TGAEGWLNF
+958 EGALGWIQF
-967 WSAATEGQG
+967 WNAASKGQG
-976 TVNDAKTAEAMAR
+976 TVTTEEQAKAMEQLR
-989 AEDSYKKQYE
+989 HETKREYE
-999 ALEELRDKV
+999 ALEDLRGKV

-1021 SAKATDK
+1021 AAKATDK
-1028 EKSAVDQLKDK
+1028 EKSATDSLKDK
-1039 YKTVIDFILKQ
+1039 YKTVIDFIVKQ

-1071 QIKALEKEK
+1071 QIKSLEKEK

-1090 ITSLQRQ
+1090 ITALQRE

-1106 DQLDKLEKENNE
+1106 DQLDKLEKENDE

-1129 QALALAQQSQVMV
+1129 QALALAQQTNVMV
-1142 LQDGQFQYTQDES
+1142 LKDGQFQYTQDET

-1163 VAQQEDQ
+1163 LAEQKDQ

-1194 IQALEDYKEQVEEY
+1194 IQSLEDYKEQVEEY

-1223 EEYYEAQ
+1223 EEYYEGQ

-1253 EYWDKM
+1253 EYWNKM
-1259 KEQLQTFVEEWNAL
+1259 KEQLQAFVEEWNAL
-1273 VGEMTFPNIS
+1273 VGEMKFPNIS
-1283 GSGISLSAVGGKIS
+1283 GSGISLSSVGGKIS

-1347 GVVMSLKR
+1347 GAVMSLKR

-1360 NAGATNTLASI
+1360 NAGATNTLASL
-1371 FNSLNGQKSIGQAVS
+1371 FNSLNGQKSVGQPV
-1386 NNSQSMSIQ
+1386 NNSSQSMSIQ

>member
-18 EFQQDLQKVADK
+18 EFQQDLQKIADK

-42 QEVKDLNKDLKDLT
+42 QGVKDLNKDLKDLDKNSKKTT
-56 DNAKKAS
+56 DSVKN
-63 DAAKD
+63 
-68 LGNSLD
+68 LGNSLNQ
-74 KVDKDSK
+74 VDKDSK

-134 DGQALTDYTIKLGE
+134 DGEALTDYTIKLGE

-213 TANDAISILDKTN
+213 TANDAITILDKTN

-247 ASLAVYGNDINDTI
+247 SSLAVYGNDINETM

-267 TEIMTGKAQQVGRG
+267 AEIMTGKSRQVGRG

-288 IAALASSAGELEFQ
+288 ISALASSAGELKLQ
-302 VNGTTKTI
+302 VNGATETI

-319 MINTFEA
+319 MVNTFQA
-326 LSRIHEYWDEMTASE
+326 LSEIHKYWDKMTASE
-341 QAALATSLA
+341 KAALATTLA
-350 GKTQLDVFSSTLSN
+350 GKTQLDVFSSVLSN

-392 ISTKL
+392 ISAKL
-397 NLLKSQFQELVLGK
+397 NLLKSQFQELVLGE
-411 GGLQE
+411 GGLQS
-416 FAKNLL
+416 FAKGLL
-422 DVGIGALQLV
+422 DVGIAMLKFANSDIGQAIIKITLWTAGINGAFKALELLKGSQIINWISTFVTAMTAAKDSTIGFVGALELANINPIV
-432 NNLGG
+432 LA
-437 LPSVITAIT
+437 ITALVGVV
-446 TAIIALNATKILTGI
+446 IAAKAAYDHYNVTLEEHVEKL
-461 TKAQTEIFSL
+461 KELKSESDSAQTEVDSL
-471 IGLIGNFKVS
+471 QQSLDGIKDKISQINPLEITSREELSLLLEEEASVERQLRLAKAKAEITQKELENEASKTLSSTQYSGLSVYYGELPSGRSIGTEKVTPKQDLID
-481 LKGISAA
+481 
-488 WTAYSVAMSSASTA
+488 TYSVYQQITQSIKDLEQQQLQYVNSKGEIIDSEYENYNALQAEIDSYKQTRDSIESYGLTLVD
-502 TTGAVSAT
+502 T
-510 EALNTAI
+510 LNT
-517 SVTAPLLKL
+517 TASAFDGNTQQEQAMKDGIYALTDAFV
-526 ISLVIGGIIIGIN
+526 ILVNG
-539 SYNKRLEDMKQ
+539 
-550 AEKEHNEELRNSI
+550 A
-563 SSFQNAQT
+563 
-571 ALQNESISR
+571 
-580 DELNSVVDSNISA
+580 
-593 YKDEIDQ
+593 
-600 IEDVNEARQRAID
+600 NEA
-613 LIKEESKEKL
+613 
-623 QQYLNEGKQEYKEA
+623 
-637 ISAVS
+637 
-642 SSTYQ
+642 
-647 DYMAPSFSKK
+647 K
-657 NFQKESLNQAQQQIV
+657 N
-672 SSRGIEELTS
+672 
-682 SYNNYLSVLN
+682 
-692 EEIEKVEE
+692 
-700 GSIAYNDYREEIY
+700 
-713 RVKEALST
+713 
-721 LETDEQNYKAIISA
+721 
-735 YNDALI
+735 
-741 SQGQIYDETTGK
+741 
-753 IRGIT
+753 T
-758 TEEYVR
+758 TEGLSNGIALVED
-764 YAQQKQIKEATD
+764 AAEN
-776 EATDSLE
+776 LN
-783 GYADDLGETAD
+783 GDLVNSED
-794 YLSDLAKQAGVSE
+794 YLKELAKQAGISE

-818 ASVESVAEWLS
+818 TSVESIAEWLS
-829 GANDFSDSLSDLSS
+829 GANDFKDSLSEISS
-843 AYETL
+843 GYQTL
-848 KEAADEYNSTG
+848 KEAAEEYNATG
-859 VYSAETMSKLLSMS
+859 TYSAETMSQLLALHPDYIS
-873 PELVASLQ
+873 ALQ
-881 EENGQLVVNEAVLQ
+881 VENGQLVVNEAALQ
-895 NAANAMI
+895 NVANAMI
-902 DEAEATLL
+902 DDAEATLL
-910 TKAQMEIANI
+910 TKTQTEIANI
-920 MAGAFDETLVGVG
+920 IAGNFDATLVSLGT
-933 NDSITTGE
+933 DALTTAT
-941 NVATAGEKALQ
+941 NVETAGIKAAE
-952 SGMNAN
+952 SGANAN
-958 TGAEGWLNF
+958 EGALGWLQF
-967 WSAATEGQG
+967 WNAASKGQG
-976 TVNDAKTAEAMAR
+976 TVTTEEQAKAMEQLR
-989 AEDSYKKQYE
+989 HETQREYE
-999 ALEELRDKV
+999 ALEDLRGKV

-1021 SAKATDK
+1021 AAKATNS
-1028 EKSAVDQLKDK
+1028 EKSAVDSLKEK
-1039 YKTVIDFILKQ
+1039 YKTVIDFIIKQ

-1090 ITSLQRQ
+1090 ITALQRE

-1106 DQLDKLEKENNE
+1106 DQLDKLEKENAE

-1129 QALALAQQSQVMV
+1129 QALALAQQTNVMV
-1142 LQDGQFQYTQDES
+1142 LQDGQFQYTQDET

-1163 VAQQEDQ
+1163 LAQQEDQ

-1194 IQALEDYKEQVEEY
+1194 IQSLEDYKEQVEEY

-1223 EEYYEAQ
+1223 EEYYDAQ

-1259 KEQLQTFVEEWNAL
+1259 KEQLQAFVEEWNAL

-1283 GSGISLSAVGGKIS
+1283 GSGISFASVGSKVSA
-1297 ASMGGKSTGDNK
+1297 KSTGDNK

-1318 SIGDSEIA
+1318 SVGDSEIA

-1337 VIGSKLNNDQ
+1337 VIGSKLNNDK
-1347 GVVMSLKR
+1347 GVVMNLKR

-1371 FNSLNGQKSIGQAVS
+1371 FNSLNGQKSVGQPVS
-1386 NNSQSMSIQ
+1386 NSSQSMSIQ

-1402 EVKDGQGFVDYLQN
+1402 EVKDGQGFIDYLQN